1 MANFKTHLSVAT
13 FASTAF
19 AGGLYQI
26 SIVDA
31 VDIPRLIFFGVIGG
45 LLPDVDAEN
54 SVPARRLF
62 NSLAFLAAGLI
73 LSRQTNLIP
82 TKQLFLYAVIA
93 ALLIRFPLFY
103 LFNKTTKHRGV
114 FHSLL
119 GALFFGFL
127 VTCLS
132 HWFLDWDSLQ
142 SWYNGIFI
150 GFGFIV
156 HLCLDEIYSVNLSG
170 FRMKKSFGT
179 ALKLFSYNDMLAS
192 GLLLVAVMALMS
204 VTPSA
209 ESLGRVLA
217 QTNWGE
223 VARMGSQLLKSLH

>member
-19 AGGLYQI
+19 AGGLFQI
-26 SIVDA
+26 SAVDA
-31 VDIPRLIFFGVIGG
+31 VDIPRLIFFGVMGG

-73 LSRQTNLIP
+73 LSRQTNQMP
-82 TKQLFLYAVIA
+82 AEQLFSYALIA
-93 ALLIRFPLFY
+93 ALLVRYPLFY
-103 LFNKTTKHRGV
+103 VFRKTTKHRGV

-132 HWFLDWDSLQ
+132 HWFLDWDNLQ

-170 FRMKKSFGT
+170 LRMKKSFGT

-192 GLLLVAVMALMS
+192 GLLLVAVIALMS

-209 ESLGRVLA
+209 ESLGQA
-217 QTNWGE
+217 FT
-223 VARMGSQLLKSLH
+223 KSDWKSVGRIGHGLFK